1 MANNCSTEYTFYSKN
16 RNELLELHNKFSRF
30 LDGNEKGR
38 YRALQEQFLIP
49 EKDMVKNACGALCYV
64 AEICMLDGY
73 SDLYG
78 FTLYADDAWNAYP
91 EVFENIIND
100 RFPDVHFSYLAE
112 EFGCGYAVV
121 FNSHVSI
128 YPYTYVISAGIE
140 SCDSI
145 MEDEAYKRFQ
155 SEDDCRKF
163 VYQLV
168 TEVCEKNGVSHNE
181 ISNDSSLDELEE
193 FANDNLPGD
202 DFLNVYKYDL
212 L

>member
-16 RNELLELHNKFSRF
+16 RNELLELRNKFSRF
-30 LDGNEKGR
+30 LDGNEKGG
-38 YRALQEQFLIP
+38 YRALQAQFLIP
-49 EKDMVKNACGALCYV
+49 EKNMVKNARGDLCYV
-64 AEICMLDGY
+64 AEIHMLDGY
-73 SDLYG
+73 SDLYR

-112 EFGCGYAVV
+112 EFSGGCAVIV
-121 FNSHVSI
+121 NGDIDI
-128 YPYTYVISAGIE
+128 YPYTCVISAGIE

-155 SEDDCRKF
+155 SEADCKKF

-181 ISNDSSLDELEE
+181 ISSDSSLDELEK

>member
-16 RNELLELHNKFSRF
+16 KNELLELRNKFARF
-30 LDGNEKGR
+30 LDENEKCR
-38 YRALQEQFLIP
+38 YLALQAQFLIP
-49 EKDMVKNACGALCYV
+49 EKDMVKNARGDLCYV
-64 AEICMLDGY
+64 AEIHMLDGY

-112 EFGCGYAVV
+112 EFSGGYAVIV
-121 FNSHVSI
+121 NGDIVI
-128 YPYTYVISAGIE
+128 YPYTHVISAGIE

-155 SEDDCRKF
+155 SEADCKKF

-193 FANDNLPGD
+193 FANDNLLGD

-212 L
+212 